1 MLPLAITTL
10 LFAFLGLTTADNHTS
25 TNPPSSVFTYAQSDG
40 GNGDGN
46 AVFTFA
52 LNVDQATSDVYF
64 HMSAPAGNT
73 WMSVGFSPKGN
84 MEDSLMFIAYPSKN
98 GTSVTLSP
106 RTATGHSEPSYYNGV
121 KCERIWADDLQDGNE
136 VTNNGDASA
145 MTVNAVCRNATKW
158 STGSLDLTSKTQPMI
173 FAVGPAGDTHGRGP
187 SLRSDSLSA
196 DLDRHT
202 GYGGFTMDIAQA
214 TSSESSTA
222 GVPLPGA
229 SGTYALS
236 GATAS
241 NAKDDNDPAPR
252 IHGFIMCLTF
262 VVIFPVGALIL
273 RSLQRVIMH
282 AVVQAIGLFLVCCA
296 TAGGI
301 VISTQYNRSKH
312 FASAHQIL
320 GILLLLALLS
330 QLGLGIVHH
339 RLFKQTQHPTMMGKI
354 HRYLGPTVILFG
366 IINAPLGF
374 VLAGNPRL
382 CLPYAIVLLLMVVVY
397 VSVRFG
403 AKICCRGRQRRK
415 QQQQQGGAAGGG
427 AEGYQ
432 YPQFSAQGQG
442 QGQGQGHPGPY
453 GQEPPPA
460 YGRQNS
466 FGPGDDVPLRPYA
479 SQNSGLNAA
488 PAYPRPMV

>member
-1 MLPLAITTL
+1 MLPLAITPL
-10 LFAFLGLTTADNHTS
+10 LFAFFGLTIADNHTS
-25 TNPPSSVFTYAQSDG
+25 TDPPSSVFTYSQNDG
-40 GNGDGN
+40 ENGVGN
-46 AVFTFA
+46 AVFIFA
-52 LNVDQATSDVYF
+52 LNVDQSTSDVYF

-73 WMSVGFSPKGN
+73 WMGVGFSPKGD
-84 MEDSLMFIAYPSKN
+84 MQDSLIFMAYP
-98 GTSVTLSP
+98 TS
-106 RTATGHSEPSYYNGV
+106 GHSEPSYYDNI
-121 KCERIWADDLQDGNE
+121 KCDKIWANDLKDGNE

-158 STGSLDLTSKTQPMI
+158 STGALDLTSKTQPMI
-173 FAVGPAGDTHGRGP
+173 FAVGPASDSHGRGP
-187 SLRSDSLSA
+187 SLHSDSLSA

-214 TSSESSTA
+214 TSSDSSTA
-222 GVPLPGA
+222 GIPLPDA
-229 SGTYALS
+229 SGNYALF
-236 GATAS
+236 GATSS
-241 NAKDDNDPAPR
+241 NSKDDNDPAPR

-273 RSLQRVIMH
+273 RSLQRVILH

-366 IINAPLGF
+366 IVNAPLGF

-382 CLPYAIVLLLMVVVY
+382 CLPYAVVLLLMVIVY

-415 QQQQQGGAAGGG
+415 QQQQQQQGGA

-432 YPQFSAQGQG
+432 YPQFGPQGQG

-479 SQNSGLNAA
+479 SQNSGLNAP